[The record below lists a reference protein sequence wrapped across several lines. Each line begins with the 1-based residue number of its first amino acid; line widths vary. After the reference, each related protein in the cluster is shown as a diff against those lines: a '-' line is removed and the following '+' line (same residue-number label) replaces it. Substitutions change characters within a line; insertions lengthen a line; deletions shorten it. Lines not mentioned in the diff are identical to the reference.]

1 MKLLSST
8 ENYSTFQLSTKAK
21 VKVQPPL
28 RYGGDACV
36 LHVIIISTY
45 VHVTYMCP
53 PPPPHAQELDES
65 KQEVERVQTELRAV
79 RESYGKAQNTIRAA
93 RSRIQNI
100 TAEKEQVSNLYA
112 VY

>member
-1 MKLLSST
+1 MCPPCD
-8 ENYSTFQLSTKAK
+8 NYKYICTC
-21 VKVQPPL
+21 
-28 RYGGDACV
+28 D
-36 LHVIIISTY
+36 LHVPP
-45 VHVTYMCP
+45 P